1 MDSMT
6 QWNSCKLPKPTT
18 FLLVAS
24 VRISHPQQ
32 FPYILFNLHRELDI
46 QVSNLRSAL
55 LCHAKCAS
63 QFLSAGGIWTEK
75 SPSLSIWH
83 YWVLISRG
91 CPGRDQDLN
100 EMGTVQKQNKNAGLG
115 LALVMLLSC
124 CLCFKKNI
132 SLQIETT
139 EMGVLKKKKS
149 NILQNTQVV
158 TYSFLTILHLS
169 QG

>member
-1 MDSMT
+1 MDSTT

-32 FPYILFNLHRELDI
+32 FRYILFNLHRELDV

-55 LCHAKCAS
+55 LWHAKCAS
-63 QFLSAGGIWTEK
+63 QFLSGAGNMDRKGSWFVCVALSGPHFSWLPRQGPGSHWDGHSTETEQK
-75 SPSLSIWH
+75 SWP
-83 YWVLISRG
+83 
-91 CPGRDQDLN
+91 
-100 EMGTVQKQNKNAGLG
+100 MG

-132 SLQIETT
+132 SLQR
-139 EMGVLKKKKS
+139 EMGALKKKKKA
-149 NILQNTQVV
+149 
-158 TYSFLTILHLS
+158 TYFKRHKLLHTVF
-169 QG
+169 